1 MLRGTT
7 LKRRIAGFAS
17 VVVVGLACAAAVTP
31 ASLLATATGSGFPV
45 RDGFGPELSRLH
57 AVREQLSRRRAL
69 LSSLETRVVAL
80 EVEVEDLDR
89 RHAHAIAELQDN
101 RAEVA
106 MIERRLD
113 HLVPR
118 MLARDAAVR
127 ERREQ
132 VGRLLGDLA
141 RSSRRVELDQTIRAR
156 LLAISPVMLRR
167 LRNAEARLATI
178 EQQPAAALARRTEIE
193 HRVPTLVAEARRLQQ
208 QGEQRARER
217 LATRMRLDEVG
228 GEVARLDHEQ
238 RFLSQQVLTVEAA
251 HDARIGQRADQPAL
265 LDAGRAAASGIFAA
279 AVKGQLPSPP
289 RASLEADARQ
299 PVTSGVLAAAA
310 GSMDL
315 PHALATARLDLPAMS
330 PPPAKPIDVALKGD
344 VAPAAGWPGDYPG
357 VTPLDVVFL
366 EPAPLADVGSRVA
379 AARLR
384 RAQPPLMPVPDEMMN
399 PFSDRA
405 GAAAEPDITISAA
418 PGQPVATPEAGRVVF
433 AGTFRSYGNLL
444 IIEHQREYHTLL
456 WGFSKLDVAKGDRV
470 RTGQVVGVMADDAA
484 RTPALHVELRHN
496 GRPVNPLPWLAASS
510 NKVRG

>member
-1 MLRGTT
+1 
-7 LKRRIAGFAS
+7 
-17 VVVVGLACAAAVTP
+17 
-31 ASLLATATGSGFPV
+31 
-45 RDGFGPELSRLH
+45 
-57 AVREQLSRRRAL
+57 
-69 LSSLETRVVAL
+69 
-80 EVEVEDLDR
+80 
-89 RHAHAIAELQDN
+89 
-101 RAEVA
+101 
-106 MIERRLD
+106 
-113 HLVPR
+113 
-118 MLARDAAVR
+118 
-127 ERREQ
+127 
-132 VGRLLGDLA
+132 
-141 RSSRRVELDQTIRAR
+141 
-156 LLAISPVMLRR
+156 
-167 LRNAEARLATI
+167 
-178 EQQPAAALARRTEIE
+178 
-193 HRVPTLVAEARRLQQ
+193 
-208 QGEQRARER
+208 
-217 LATRMRLDEVG
+217 
-228 GEVARLDHEQ
+228 
-238 RFLSQQVLTVEAA
+238 
-251 HDARIGQRADQPAL
+251 
-265 LDAGRAAASGIFAA
+265 
-279 AVKGQLPSPP
+279 
-289 RASLEADARQ
+289 
-299 PVTSGVLAAAA
+299 
-310 GSMDL
+310 MDL

-496 GRPVNPLPWLAASS
+496 GRPVNPLPWLAASR